1 MCPCEPECA
10 ITQFGPVP
18 RKAKQRPGPY
28 NAKNEIWKIPPG
40 LWEGRDLTQQA
51 NRAKK

>member
-28 NAKNEIWKIPPG
+28 NAKNEIWKIPPRSLG
-40 LWEGRDLTQQA
+40 GKRPNTTSKQG
-51 NRAKK
+51 